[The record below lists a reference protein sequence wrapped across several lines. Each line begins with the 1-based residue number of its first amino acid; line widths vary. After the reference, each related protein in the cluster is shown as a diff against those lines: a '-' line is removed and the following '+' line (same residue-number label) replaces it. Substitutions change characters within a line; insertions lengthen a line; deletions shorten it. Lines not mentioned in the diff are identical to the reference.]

1 MCQGQRIQYNCCSRK
16 YDGTVQRGKYCIK
29 QCPNNMI
36 EWIPKKYPGKC
47 ERCIKLD
54 EDGQLNTRIQ
64 NTLAGAKE
72 YLSDKE
78 DWLEYEERQEAQTRM
93 EMTIQRSV
101 REQALVE
108 AQAKAKVLAWGEAD
122 EEDARKKA
130 RKDADKKAAE
140 DAKKAA
146 DKKKADDKKK
156 AEADK
161 KGSSAGGNSK
171 GGGSGVAGPSKSGG
185 RK

>member
-1 MCQGQRIQYNCCSRK
+1 MCQGQRIQYDCCSRK

-47 ERCIKLD
+47 EKCIKLD
-54 EDGQLNTRIQ
+54 EDGQLNTRTQ

-93 EMTIQRSV
+93 EMTIRWPV
-101 REQALVE
+101 REQALVQ
-108 AQAKAKVLAWGEAD
+108 AQAKANVLAWDVAD
-122 EEDARKKA
+122 EEDAW
-130 RKDADKKAAE
+130 KKAAE
-140 DAKKAA
+140 DA
-146 DKKKADDKKK
+146 KKADDKKK